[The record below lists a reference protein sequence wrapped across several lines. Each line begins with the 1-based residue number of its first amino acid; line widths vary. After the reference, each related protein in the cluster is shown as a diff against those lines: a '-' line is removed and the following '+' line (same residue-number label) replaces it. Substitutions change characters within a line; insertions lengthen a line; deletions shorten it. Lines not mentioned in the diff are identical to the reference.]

1 MSLSAKVRWL
11 VPVTLILALAGLSAA
26 AQTAGHLF
34 HYPPPFGHGWA
45 QVGSVRLYAP
55 WTFLTWYGR
64 YASIYPEALDQAA
77 LIGLAV
83 FAWPMVM
90 IAALTR
96 RFVARAKPF
105 GVGAWGRLDDARKAG
120 LVNGERLVGR
130 VLGRLNGRLLTFTGV
145 EHCIIVGASRSGK
158 GAGHVVPALLSWPES
173 LFVYD
178 RKGELWHI
186 TADHRRQ
193 FSHTFFFAPTDPNT
207 ARWNPLF
214 EVRKGAMEV
223 ADIQNLVGILVDPIG
238 LKQGNL
244 DFFDQSAANFFTA
257 VILHALYTAPDDLKN
272 LTYVRRLLI
281 DIQATLDAMLGTL
294 HRYRPDPAAADGL
307 ARDADGE
314 LIAEVHPE
322 VWLGATALRSMEPRV
337 RSSVLAT
344 AQKSLALWADPLVS
358 NATSWS
364 DFCIGDL
371 VCADAP
377 VSFYLITPQAH
388 ADRLAFLVRVM
399 LRQSLNSLMETIDAD
414 SRGRRKRHHLLKMLD
429 EYAKLGSMP
438 SLENALG
445 EMAGYGI
452 SAHLICQSFNDVFKH
467 YGQHTTIF
475 DNCHVTAA
483 FATSEPTSIDR
494 IVKRAGRSLEIRES
508 FSDPRL
514 MFTKGPRSR
523 NQAEVE
529 RYILAEQDVRALP
542 TDKQFLFVNNAKPFL
557 ADKIRFWNEP
567 LFAAHTRD
575 FFHGERAKFVQT
587 RETLDTP
594 GPPPIDWLGVEA
606 IEPYAPPMQSAGVV
620 LDLACADGL
629 SIVDLIYNDEDG
641 A

>member
-1 MSLSAKVRWL
+1 MSLSAKVRGL
-11 VPVTLILALAGLSAA
+11 VPLSVILALAGLSAA
-26 AQTAGHLF
+26 TQTAGQLF
-34 HYPPPFGHGWA
+34 HDPPPFGPGWG
-45 QVGSVRLYAP
+45 QVGSVRLYPP
-55 WTFLTWYGR
+55 WSFLAWYGR
-64 YASIYPEALDQAA
+64 YAAAYPQAFDQAA
-77 LIGLAV
+77 LVGLGV
-83 FAWPMVM
+83 FVWPLLM

-96 RFVARAKPF
+96 RFVARPRPF
-105 GVGAWGRLDDARKAG
+105 GTAAWGQARDARGAG
-120 LVNGERLVGR
+120 LLHGEQLGGR
-130 VLGRLNGRLLTFTGV
+130 ILGRLKGKLLSFRGV

-158 GAGHVVPALLSWPES
+158 GAGHVVPTVLSWPES

-186 TADHRRQ
+186 TADHRRR
-193 FSHTFFFAPTDPNT
+193 FSHTFYFAPTDPET

-214 EVRKGAMEV
+214 EVRKGPMEI
-223 ADIQNLVGILVDPIG
+223 ADIQNIVGILVDPIG

-244 DFFDQSAANFFTA
+244 DFFDQSAANFFTG
-257 VILHALYTAPDDLKN
+257 VILHALYTAPDDRKN

-281 DIQATLDAMLGTL
+281 DIDATLDAMLGTQ
-294 HRYRPDPAAADGL
+294 HRHRPDPEAADGL
-307 ARDADGE
+307 ARDVDGA
-314 LIAEVHPE
+314 LIGEVHPE
-322 VWLGATALRSMEPRV
+322 VWLGATAFRKMEPRV

-371 VCADAP
+371 VCAEAP

-414 SRGRRKRHHLLKMLD
+414 SRGRRKRHRLLKMLD
-429 EYAKLGSMP
+429 EFPKLGALP
-438 SLENALG
+438 FLENALG
-445 EMAGYGI
+445 EMAGYGV

-467 YGQHTTIF
+467 YGVHTSIF

-483 FATSEPTSIDR
+483 FATSEPGSIDR
-494 IVKRAGRSLEIRES
+494 IVKRAGRSLEMRES

-514 MFTKGPRSR
+514 LFARGHRSR

-542 TDKQFLFVNNAKPFL
+542 IDKQFLFVNNAKPLL
-557 ADKIRFWNEP
+557 AEKIRFFEEP
-567 LFAAHTRD
+567 IFAARARD
-575 FFHGERAKFVQT
+575 FFHGERARFVQT
-587 RETLDTP
+587 RQTLDTP
-594 GPPPIDWLGVEA
+594 GRPPIDWLGVVA
-606 IEPYAPPMQSAGVV
+606 VEPYVPPLQTAEAA
-620 LDLACADGL
+620 LNLACADGL
-629 SIVDLIYNDEDG
+629 SIVDLIYNEEDE